1 MYYKILRKK
10 GDKLVCIIPFLSET
24 PTIFPSIE
32 TFINLRGASSKN
44 TSMEVLAKLRDEKT
58 NSDKKRKTW
67 KREIIIQILKFNI
80 EN

>member
-1 MYYKILRKK
+1 M
-10 GDKLVCIIPFLSET
+10 D
-24 PTIFPSIE
+24 
-32 TFINLRGASSKN
+32 
-44 TSMEVLAKLRDEKT
+44 VLARLRDEKT